1 MSNVYSEELI
11 EEIRSR
17 NDIVD
22 VISGY
27 VLLKKSGTSYKAKC
41 PFHTEKTPSFSVSSD
56 KQIYHCF
63 GCGVGG
69 NVISFIMSIENLGF
83 IDALKLLADR
93 GGIILPD
100 EYEALDN
107 EKYRSRQT
115 QYNIHKEAAR
125 YYYENLKKSKT
136 VLNYLNMREISS
148 KTLIRF
154 GLGYASEDWEGL
166 YQHLLN
172 KNYSIDEIA
181 QSGLVIPKKNQKGH
195 FYDRFRNRLIF
206 PVFNLTNKVIAFG
219 GRVLDQQLP
228 KYLNSPET
236 ILFSKGHHLYGLNNA
251 KNNIKDGQI
260 IIVEG
265 YMDVISLYQHGM
277 KNVVASLGTSLT
289 KEQAKLLN
297 RYADEIIIAYDG
309 DDAGMKATLRALD
322 ILATSGCKVRVMK
335 LPNGLDPDEYIKKYK
350 LEGFIYQINKGLPL
364 VEYKIML
371 AREKYNIDS
380 TAGKIDFSKEVA
392 QVLKNIKSE
401 IEIDGYIQKISKETG
416 INEVAIKSEVYSHKK
431 MHNRDRVPKN
441 RIGNNR
447 NTIEYKAN
455 IVPNERKNAIV
466 LAEENLLNAISQ
478 DLEVF
483 NEVKKFINWED
494 FTIDIHRK
502 IAKVIYKKMN
512 NKETVIPGQLMDIF
526 NNENEGK
533 VISGIFSKKYDK
545 EFIDKNIMEYINTI
559 RIFKLQDKINKLNSS
574 IKIMSKE
581 NNVNVEKTNRTYIE
595 IIELKKKLE
604 ALKGK

>member
-41 PFHTEKTPSFSVSSD
+41 PFHTENTPSFSVSPD

-83 IDALKLLADR
+83 VDALKLLADR
-93 GGIILPD
+93 GGISLPD
-100 EYEALDN
+100 QYEAVDK
-107 EKYRSRQT
+107 EKYKSKQT
-115 QYNIHKEAAR
+115 QYNIHKESAR
-125 YYYENLKKSKT
+125 YYYDNLKKSKT
-136 VLNYLNMREISS
+136 VLNYLNMRKITSETI
-148 KTLIRF
+148 IRF

-166 YQHLLN
+166 YQHLLK

-277 KNVVASLGTSLT
+277 KNVVASLGTALT
-289 KEQAKLLN
+289 REQAKLLN

-309 DDAGMKATLRALD
+309 DDAGRKATLRALD
-322 ILATSGCKVRVMK
+322 IFAGSGCKVRVMK
-335 LPNGLDPDEYIKKYK
+335 LPKGLDPDEYIKKYK
-350 LEGFIYQINKGLPL
+350 LEGFIYQIKKGLPL

-371 AREKYNIDS
+371 AREKYNINS
-380 TAGKIDFSKEVA
+380 TEGKIDFSKEVA
-392 QVLKNIKSE
+392 QILKNIKSE
-401 IEIDGYIQKISKETG
+401 IEIDGYIKKISKETG
-416 INEVAIKSEVYSHKK
+416 INEAAIKSEVYSNKR
-431 MHNRDRVPKN
+431 MYNRDKTPKN

-455 IVPNERKNAIV
+455 ITSNDRKNAII

-483 NEVKKFINWED
+483 IKVKKFINWDD
-494 FTIDIHRK
+494 FTLDIHRD
-502 IAKVIYKKMN
+502 IAKIIYKKMN
-512 NKETVIPGQLMDIF
+512 NKETVIPGQLLDIF
-526 NNENEGK
+526 NSEHEGQ
-533 VISGIFSKKYDK
+533 VISGIFSKNYDK

-559 RIFKLQDKINKLNSS
+559 RIYKLQEKINNLNNS
-574 IKIMSKE
+574 IKLMSKE
-581 NNVNVEKTNRTYIE
+581 NNVNVEKTNRIYIE